1 MTDGQAPLGT
11 LLESVCAISRSA
23 GGAIMRHYRAG
34 VAVDHKPDASP
45 VTDADR
51 DAEALIVAS
60 LRSITPDVPIV
71 AEEAQSVGAPGG
83 PPGTRFWLVDPLDG
97 TKEFIQKRGEFTVN
111 IGLVENRLPVL
122 GVVLAPAIDTAW
134 WGVVDQGATRRKA
147 GIVEP
152 IRVRPAP
159 PEGGLVAVASR
170 SHRDAETD
178 AWLAAHAI
186 TETISCGSSLKFC
199 AVAEGRADVYPRFGR
214 TMEWDTAAGHA
225 VLRAAGGEVVTVDG
239 APFLYTKPGFANDG
253 GFIARAHG

>member
-1 MTDGQAPLGT
+1 MPADRQK
-11 LLESVCAISRSA
+11 LLEALVDLADAA
-23 GGAIMRHYRAG
+23 GREIMRHYAEDA
-34 VAVDHKPDASP
+34 AVSLKADQSP
-45 VTDADR
+45 VTAAD
-51 DAEALIVAS
+51 EAGEAIILAG
-60 LRSITPDVPIV
+60 LARLTPEIPVV
-71 AEEAQSVGAPGG
+71 AEEAVAKGSIPTVGDG
-83 PPGTRFWLVDPLDG
+83 PFWLVDPLDG

-134 WGVVDQGATRRKA
+134 WGVVGQGATRRKA
-147 GIVEP
+147 GVVEP
-152 IRVRPAP
+152 IKVRAAP
-159 PEGGLVAVASR
+159 REGGPIAVASR

-239 APFLYTKPGFANDG
+239 DPFLYTKPGFANDG